1 MIQEDSIVEKL
12 FNMHFPSE
20 GTSMETQT
28 QVTWISDMRTL
39 GERVERIE
47 DIVEVTESKPD
58 VALLE
63 SGNST
68 MTIRED
74 EVLKVKERLEASDQ
88 EERGR
93 QQRCEEKA
101 APPSGETSETFAL
114 TSGKLKLKIKTE

>member
-1 MIQEDSIVEKL
+1 
-12 FNMHFPSE
+12 
-20 GTSMETQT
+20 ME
-28 QVTWISDMRTL
+28 RL
-39 GERVERIE
+39 E
-47 DIVEVTESKPD
+47 DIVEVTETKPD

-74 EVLKVKERLEASDQ
+74 DVLKVKERLEASDE

-101 APPSGETSETFAL
+101 APPSGETSETLAL
-114 TSGKLKLKIKTE
+114 TSGKLKLKIKTEGGRRISKVVSEDKEKISARKRPGMLSILKVIFTSSS